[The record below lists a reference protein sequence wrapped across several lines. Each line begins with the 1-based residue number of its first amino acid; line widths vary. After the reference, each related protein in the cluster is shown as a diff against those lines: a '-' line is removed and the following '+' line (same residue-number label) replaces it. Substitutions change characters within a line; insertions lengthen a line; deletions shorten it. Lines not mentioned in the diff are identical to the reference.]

1 MDSSSKKKQKI
12 TNSFENFLKN
22 SKRSPNLFETD
33 RGKEFYDN
41 NFENSLDNNSIKQ

>member
-1 MDSSSKKKQKI
+1 MDSFSQKKQSI
-12 TNSFENFLKN
+12 TNSFEHILKI

-41 NFENSLDNNSIKQ
+41 NFENSLDNNSI